1 MLEAPE
7 KRKRRDPDVRVWDR
21 FVRVH
26 HWLLVL
32 AFATLYLESKK
43 FPVHPYAGY
52 AVTLLVT
59 GRIAWGF
66 LGRGAARFSNFMFT
80 PRQTI
85 SYLKDALKGGSS
97 YYFSHNPLGAAMVY
111 ALLILL
117 LLNCLLGMLAY
128 SASQELGPFSDRV
141 SHEYE
146 DALIAVHV
154 FLGHCIAALIPAHLL
169 GVLWASRQHRE
180 NYVLAMLTGLRRI
193 PRSVPLPPGAT
204 RPGAPG
210 FFSRRF
216 HRQLEWLNYK
226 RPLLGSI
233 ILMTLIV
240 LGFALPLSSYLASFN
255 ARLFA
260 Y

>member
-32 AFATLYLESKK
+32 AFATLYLKSDK
-43 FPVHPYAGY
+43 FPIHTYAGY
-52 AVTLLVT
+52 TVTLLIT

-66 LGRGAARFSNFMFT
+66 FSKGAARFSNFIFT
-80 PRQTI
+80 PKQTI
-85 SYLKDALKGGSS
+85 SYLKDALKGRSS
-97 YYFSHNPLGAAMVY
+97 YHFSHNPLGAAMVY
-111 ALLILL
+111 ALLVTL

-128 SASQELGPFSDRV
+128 SASQELGPFRDLV
-141 SHEYE
+141 SHEFE
-146 DALIAVHV
+146 DILISIHV
-154 FLGHCIAALIPAHLL
+154 LLGHFIAALIVAHLT

-193 PRSVPLPPGAT
+193 PRSMPLPTGAKHPGQ
-204 RPGAPG
+204 PG
-210 FFSRRF
+210 FLRRHF

-233 ILMTLIV
+233 ILMALIILGVV
-240 LGFALPLSSYLASFN
+240 LPVSSYLTSFN